1 MSERKILRK
10 EPKEERK
17 LKIVRAAC
25 KLFAEKGYYSTTI
38 PDIAEA
44 LGMSAGNLYNYF
56 ESKEELAKE
65 VMQTTSRLIA
75 DKLREINETDLP
87 SKEKIRLMVKNFFEI
102 YMEEPE
108 LIDYFLRVFLSNR
121 EVFREGCEGFA
132 CVGEVV
138 AEIMILLSIG
148 VEREVREKARLVRYL
163 EIQVKRLMLEGGRED
178 KVRELLTDIMFLKR
192 ELSMKNARCLRF
204 LKRTLTP
211 EQFEKLK
218 DIALVRLLEEF
229 R

>member
-1 MSERKILRK
+1 MSERRLLRR

-17 LKIVRAAC
+17 LKIIRAAC

-65 VMQTTSRLIA
+65 VMQTTSKLIA
-75 DKLREINETDLP
+75 DKLREINEMELP
-87 SKEKIRLMVKNFFEI
+87 SREKIRLMVKNFFEI

-138 AEIMILLSIG
+138 AEIMILLSVG
-148 VEREVREKARLVRYL
+148 VERGELRNQDFFPAFVTMMGPMGGIVFLYGEGSLDKPLMEYL
-163 EIQVKRLMLEGGRED
+163 E
-178 KVRELLTDIMFLKR
+178 
-192 ELSMKNARCLRF
+192 
-204 LKRTLTP
+204 
-211 EQFEKLK
+211 
-218 DIALVRLLEEF
+218 DIATNIWNALKA
-229 R
+229 